1 MANLQPSAG
10 VALLDTKWEPVEM
23 LGEIESSV
31 RKIRKMEMRLP
42 MIALRG
48 LTVFPDMYIHF
59 DIGRSKSVR
68 ALEEALKGD
77 QMVFLVAQR
86 DMRHNDPGFDDLCR
100 VGTISVLRQ
109 IIRLPGDN
117 VRVLVEGR
125 QRAALKAVTGDDP
138 FPIAEVEPLKEPQR
152 SSLHLEALIRE
163 VKDIF
168 EDYCA
173 RQPRLSPEVIINVH
187 AAEKAGFLADYITQ
201 HIPVKPNDKQ
211 SVLEIAHPAKRLER
225 LHAILANEVEILSI
239 ESDLHD
245 RLRDRLMKN
254 QKDYYLREQLK
265 AIKSELGD
273 GGEDEAEIYEEK
285 INALKLPEETAEKL
299 KKEAARL
306 SRQPSESHEAALIR
320 TYLDTCLALPWNTAT
335 KDRLDIAA
343 ARRILDKDH
352 HGLDKVKERILEY
365 LAVKKLAPDLKGQIL
380 CLVGPPGVGKT
391 SVAISMARAM
401 KRKLARLSLG
411 GVRDEADI
419 RGHRKT
425 YIGAMPG
432 RIVSA
437 LKQAGS
443 KNALILLDEVDKL
456 GADSKGDPS
465 SALLEVLDPE
475 QNGAFRDH
483 YLEIPFDLSEVLF
496 ITTANTTA
504 TIPRPLLDRME
515 VIELSSY
522 TDEEKLRIAKSHLI
536 PKQMKKH
543 GITKDMLAFSA
554 GGLRDIIA
562 GYTREAGVRV
572 LEHRVAAVCRKA
584 AMRFAEKGGD
594 MKVTLASKNV
604 HEFLGVRKYR
614 PERPLGKPEVGLA
627 CGLAWTPVGGE
638 LLEVEAGVSEG
649 TGKIEITGNLG
660 DVMKESAKAAFTC
673 IRGLYKEWGIDG
685 KFYKNKDI
693 HLHCPVGAIPKD
705 GPSAG
710 ITMTV
715 AMLSALT
722 GRPVRRDV
730 AMTGEIT
737 LRGRV
742 LPVGGLKEKTMA
754 AFRAGVHTVIIPAEN
769 ERNIEDIDP
778 DVRGALKFIL
788 ADTIETVLKETIM

>member
-1 MANLQPSAG
+1 
-10 VALLDTKWEPVEM
+10 
-23 LGEIESSV
+23 
-31 RKIRKMEMRLP
+31 

-48 LTVFPDMYIHF
+48 LTVFPQMYIHF
-59 DIGRSKSVR
+59 DIGRNKSVR

-77 QMVFLVAQR
+77 QTVFLVSQK
-86 DMRHNDPGFDDLCR
+86 DMRDNDPVFDGLCR

-125 QRAALKAVTGDDP
+125 QRAALKSVAEDDP
-138 FPIAEVEPLKEPQR
+138 FPLAEVEPLKEPQR
-152 SSLHLEALIRE
+152 SSLQLEALIRE
-163 VKDIF
+163 VKDVF

-187 AAEKAGFLADYITQ
+187 AADNAGFIADYITQ
-201 HIPVKPNDKQ
+201 HIPVKPAEKQ
-211 SVLEIAHPAKRLER
+211 SVLEAAHPKKRLER
-225 LHAILANEVEILSI
+225 LYAILSNEVEILSI

-273 GGEDEAEIYEEK
+273 GGEDEAENYEGK
-285 INALKLPEETAEKL
+285 IDGLNLPGETAEKL

-335 KDRLDIAA
+335 KDRLDIKT

-365 LAVKKLAPDLKGQIL
+365 LAVKKLAPNLKGQIL

-401 KRKLARLSLG
+401 GRRLARLSLG

-432 RIVSA
+432 RIINA
-437 LKQAGS
+437 IKQAGS
-443 KNALILLDEVDKL
+443 KNALLLLDEVDKL
-456 GADSKGDPS
+456 GADAKGDPS
-465 SALLEVLDPE
+465 AALLEVLDPE
-475 QNGAFRDH
+475 QNVSFRDH
-483 YLEIPFDLSEVLF
+483 YLEIPFDLSDILF

-522 TDEEKLRIAKSHLI
+522 TDEEKVRIAKSHLI
-536 PKQMKKH
+536 PKQMNNH
-543 GITKDMLAFSA
+543 GVSKDMLAFSV

-572 LEHRVAAVCRKA
+572 LERRIAAVCRKVAMKFADSDEPAKKSDA
-584 AMRFAEKGGD
+584 ARREGQVHFARPSAGVAELD
-594 MKVTLASKNV
+594 MKVTLTAKNI
-604 HEFLGVRKYR
+604 HEFLGVRRYR
-614 PERPLGKPEVGLA
+614 PERPLGKSEVGLV

-638 LLEVEAGVSEG
+638 VLEVEAGVSEG
-649 TGKIEITGNLG
+649 TGKIELTGNLG
-660 DVMKESAKAAFTC
+660 DIMKESAKAALTC
-673 IRGLYKEWGIDG
+673 IRGIYEAWGIDG
-685 KFYKNKDI
+685 EFYKNRDI

-715 AMLSALT
+715 AMVSALT
-722 GRPVRRDV
+722 GRAVRRDV

-742 LPVGGLKEKTMA
+742 LPIGGLKEKTMA
-754 AFRAGVHTVIIPAEN
+754 AFRAGVHTVILPKEN
-769 ERNIEDIDP
+769 ERDLEEIDP

-788 ADTIETVLKETIM
+788 ADSIETVLKETII